1 MATAYKYQERD
12 LDSQVNY
19 ADVGL
24 GISNLITDQLATRKA
39 KKEAYDDQVREYEK
53 YAKQFPMGG
62 DVGVN
67 SWTSAYSTDMT
78 QKTLEQYR
86 AFKNGQVSERE
97 HVEYMANMKNST
109 ESMFNASQVFQDAY
123 ALKIERMNSADPN
136 KRSQGLEPWLMEQN
150 ENYLNYADTKPVID
164 KYGQVQLMRKDKG
177 GSIEYLTPEQLNNR
191 SKAEYNYF
199 NSDAELTRME
209 VGLGDEMIQ
218 TLKAATV
225 GKVGSVQDIQDKAVK
240 EGFDKAVDDYINSL
254 DAPINISSVLT
265 NDIGG
270 AYVNNFTYSIDEA
283 NSDPNKIL
291 LKVPKGREGNPEP
304 DFASTENGKKQE
316 IAAKEWL
323 KRQLIE
329 KLDKKIG
336 IEQTGAVGY
345 APQQQEWQ
353 YLASRGGRE
362 EKEYTKN
369 MTNNL
374 AKLYGGTEAEINA
387 VTPYL
392 RDYDK
397 TIKSVSRVNGKLV
410 VERFDV
416 NKDGVILKD
425 KSSSK
430 EYPFKTKNKK
440 GKYEPIPFN
449 DWLQGAA
456 LGLAGISDVNDAI
469 NSTSQNYK
477 SFKNYEDKDEAGK
490 IISKE
495 FRSDVIQK
503 KKDDG
508 TSNTGKG
515 STAKAGIN

>member
-136 KRSQGLEPWLMEQN
+136 KRSQGLEPWIMEQN

-164 KYGQVQLMRKDKG
+164 KYGQVQLMRKDKDG
-177 GSIEYLTPEQLNNR
+177 NIEYLTPEQLNNR
-191 SKAEYNYF
+191 SKAQYNYF

-225 GKVGSVQDIQDKAVK
+225 GKVGSIEDIQDKEIK
-240 EGFDKAVDDYINSL
+240 EGFHKAVDDYINSL

-270 AYVNNFTYSIDEA
+270 AYMNNFTYSIDEA
-283 NSDPNKIL
+283 NADPNKIL

-304 DFASTENGKKQE
+304 DFASTENGKNQE
-316 IAAKEWL
+316 KAAKEWL

-329 KLDKKIG
+329 KIDRKIG
-336 IEQTGAVGY
+336 VDQTSAVGY
-345 APQQQEWQ
+345 RP
-353 YLASRGGRE
+353 SSGGGGGGGGDKVDPLGVTLWDQLRWGTIE
-362 EKEYTKN
+362 EKNQAAQSLVQMKFEDGLIGIKFDEMGN
-369 MTNNL
+369 V
-374 AKLYGGTEAEINA
+374 KLQ
-387 VTPYL
+387 
-392 RDYDK
+392 YDPESGFTDN
-397 TIKSVSRVNGKLV
+397 TIT
-410 VERFDV
+410 
-416 NKDGVILKD
+416 LKD
-425 KSSSK
+425 KTPLEWAQIGVEVHGVK
-430 EYPFKTKNKK
+430 DMNKVA
-440 GKYEPIPFN
+440 EI
-449 DWLQGAA
+449 A
-456 LGLAGISDVNDAI
+456 
-469 NSTSQNYK
+469 
-477 SFKNYEDKDEAGK
+477 
-490 IISKE
+490 
-495 FRSDVIQK
+495 
-503 KKDDG
+503 G
-508 TSNTGKG
+508 TSLNIPSKSIGVWKRKNGKMVL
-515 STAKAGIN
+515 TNPQDFDKAGHRRNIE

>member
-1 MATAYKYQERD
+1 MATFYKYQERD

-24 GISNLITDQLATRKA
+24 GISNLVTDQLATRKA

-53 YAKQFPMGG
+53 YAKQFPIGE

-86 AFKNGQVSERE
+86 AFKNGQVSERG
-97 HVEYMANMKNST
+97 HVEFMANIKNST

-177 GSIEYLTPEQLNNR
+177 GSLEYLTPEQLNNR
-191 SKAEYNYF
+191 SKAQYNYF

-209 VGLGDEMIQ
+209 TGLGDEMIQ

-225 GKVGSVQDIQDKAVK
+225 GKVGSIQDIQDKAVK
-240 EGFDKAVDDYINSL
+240 AGFDKAVDDYISSL

-270 AYVNNFTYSIDEA
+270 AYVNNFTFSIDEA
-283 NSDPNKIL
+283 NADPNKIL

-304 DFASTENGKKQE
+304 DFASTENGKNQE
-316 IAAKEWL
+316 KAAKAWL

-329 KLDKKIG
+329 KIDRKIG
-336 IEQTGAVGY
+336 VDQTSAVGY
-345 APQQQEWQ
+345 R
-353 YLASRGGRE
+353 SSSSSGGGGGQVDPIGVTLWDQLRWGTVE
-362 EKEYTKN
+362 EKNQAAQSLVQMKFEDGLIGIKFDKMGN
-369 MTNNL
+369 V
-374 AKLYGGTEAEINA
+374 KLQ
-387 VTPYL
+387 
-392 RDYDK
+392 YDPESGFTDN
-397 TIKSVSRVNGKLV
+397 TIT
-410 VERFDV
+410 
-416 NKDGVILKD
+416 LKD
-425 KSSSK
+425 KTPLEWAQIGVEVHGVK
-430 EYPFKTKNKK
+430 DMNKVA
-440 GKYEPIPFN
+440 EI
-449 DWLQGAA
+449 A
-456 LGLAGISDVNDAI
+456 
-469 NSTSQNYK
+469 
-477 SFKNYEDKDEAGK
+477 
-490 IISKE
+490 
-495 FRSDVIQK
+495 
-503 KKDDG
+503 G
-508 TSNTGKG
+508 TSFNIPSKSIGVWKKQNGKMVLKNPEDFD
-515 STAKAGIN
+515 KAGHRRNIE

>member
-24 GISNLITDQLATRKA
+24 GISNLVTDQLATRKA

-53 YAKQFPMGG
+53 YAKQFPTGE

-97 HVEYMANMKNST
+97 HIEYMANMKNST
-109 ESMFNASQVFQDAY
+109 ESVFNVSQVFQDAY
-123 ALKIERMNSADPN
+123 ALKMERMNSADPN

-164 KYGQVQLMRKDKG
+164 KYGQVQLTRKDKDG
-177 GSIEYLTPEQLNNR
+177 NIEYLTPEQLNNR
-191 SKAEYNYF
+191 SKAQYNYF

-209 VGLGDEMIQ
+209 AGLGDEMIQ

-225 GKVGSVQDIQDKAVK
+225 GKVGSIQDIQDKAVK
-240 EGFDKAVDDYINSL
+240 AGFDKAVDDYISSL

-270 AYVNNFTYSIDEA
+270 AYINNFTYSIDEA
-283 NSDPNKIL
+283 NADPNKIL

-304 DFASTENGKKQE
+304 DFTSTENGKKQE

-329 KLDKKIG
+329 KLDRKIG
-336 IEQTGAVGY
+336 VDQTSAVGY
-345 APQQQEWQ
+345 RP
-353 YLASRGGRE
+353 SSGGGGGGGGDKVDPIGVTLWDQLRWGTVE
-362 EKEYTKN
+362 EKNQAAQSLVQIKFDDQLMAIDFTEQGNVVLKYNPESGIADNTITLRDKN
-369 MTNNL
+369 PLEWAELGVEVHGINDMN
-374 AKLYGGTEAEINA
+374 KVAEIAGTSFNR
-387 VTPYL
+387 PY
-392 RDYDK
+392 
-397 TIKSVSRVNGKLV
+397 KSIGVWKRKNGKMVLTNPQD
-410 VERFDV
+410 FD
-416 NKDGVILKD
+416 
-425 KSSSK
+425 
-430 EYPFKTKNKK
+430 
-440 GKYEPIPFN
+440 
-449 DWLQGAA
+449 
-456 LGLAGISDVNDAI
+456 
-469 NSTSQNYK
+469 
-477 SFKNYEDKDEAGK
+477 
-490 IISKE
+490 
-495 FRSDVIQK
+495 
-503 KKDDG
+503 
-508 TSNTGKG
+508 
-515 STAKAGIN
+515 KAGHSRNKEK

>member
-1 MATAYKYQERD
+1 MATFYKYQERD

-53 YAKQFPMGG
+53 YAKQFPTGE

-97 HVEYMANMKNST
+97 HVEFMANIKNST

-123 ALKIERMNSADPN
+123 ALKMERMNSADPN
-136 KRSQGLEPWLMEQN
+136 KRSQGLESWLMEQN

-164 KYGQVQLMRKDKG
+164 KYGQVQLMRKDNG
-177 GSIEYLTPEQLNNR
+177 GSLEYLTPEQLNNR
-191 SKAEYNYF
+191 SKAQYNYF

-209 VGLGDEMIQ
+209 AGLGDEMIQ

-225 GKVGSVQDIQDKAVK
+225 GKVGSIQDIQDKSIK
-240 EGFDKAVDDYINSL
+240 EGFNKAVDDYINSL

-270 AYVNNFTYSIDEA
+270 AYINNFTYSIDEA
-283 NSDPNKIL
+283 NADSNKIL

-329 KLDKKIG
+329 KLDRKIG
-336 IEQTGAVGY
+336 VDQTSAVGY
-345 APQQQEWQ
+345 RP
-353 YLASRGGRE
+353 SSGDGGGGGKVDPIGLTLWDQLRWGTVE
-362 EKEYTKN
+362 EKNQAAQSLVQMKFDDQLMAIDFTE
-369 MTNNL
+369 
-374 AKLYGGTEAEINA
+374 GGNVVLKYNPESGVPDN
-387 VTPYL
+387 
-392 RDYDK
+392 
-397 TIKSVSRVNGKLV
+397 TIT
-410 VERFDV
+410 
-416 NKDGVILKD
+416 LKD
-425 KSSSK
+425 KNPLEWAELGVEVHGIK
-430 EYPFKTKNKK
+430 DMNKVAEIA
-440 GKYEPIPFN
+440 GTSFN
-449 DWLQGAA
+449 RP
-456 LGLAGISDVNDAI
+456 
-469 NSTSQNYK
+469 YK
-477 SFKNYEDKDEAGK
+477 SIG
-490 IISKE
+490 
-495 FRSDVIQK
+495 VWK
-503 KKDDG
+503 KK
-508 TSNTGKG
+508 NGKMVL
-515 STAKAGIN
+515 TNPQDFDKAGHSRNKEK

>member
-1 MATAYKYQERD
+1 MATFYKYQERD

-24 GISNLITDQLATRKA
+24 GISNLVTDQLATRKA

-53 YAKQFPMGG
+53 YAKQFPTGE

-97 HVEYMANMKNST
+97 HVEFMANMKNST

-123 ALKIERMNSADPN
+123 ALKMERMNSADPN

-225 GKVGSVQDIQDKAVK
+225 GKVGSIQDIEDKAIK
-240 EGFDKAVDDYINSL
+240 EGFNKAVDDYINSL
-254 DAPINISSVLT
+254 SAPINISSVLT

-283 NSDPNKIL
+283 TADPNKIL

-304 DFASTENGKKQE
+304 DFTSTENGKNQE
-316 IAAKEWL
+316 KEVKAWL

-329 KLDKKIG
+329 KLD
-336 IEQTGAVGY
+336 
-345 APQQQEWQ
+345 
-353 YLASRGGRE
+353 RE
-362 EKEYTKN
+362 N
-369 MTNNL
+369 RN
-374 AKLYGGTEAEINA
+374 
-387 VTPYL
+387 
-392 RDYDK
+392 
-397 TIKSVSRVNGKLV
+397 
-410 VERFDV
+410 
-416 NKDGVILKD
+416 
-425 KSSSK
+425 
-430 EYPFKTKNKK
+430 
-440 GKYEPIPFN
+440 
-449 DWLQGAA
+449 
-456 LGLAGISDVNDAI
+456 
-469 NSTSQNYK
+469 
-477 SFKNYEDKDEAGK
+477 
-490 IISKE
+490 
-495 FRSDVIQK
+495 
-503 KKDDG
+503 
-508 TSNTGKG
+508 
-515 STAKAGIN
+515 

>member
-39 KKEAYDDQVREYEK
+39 KKEAYDDQLREYEK
-53 YAKQFPMGG
+53 YAKQFPTGE

-97 HVEYMANMKNST
+97 HVEFMANIKNST
-109 ESMFNASQVFQDAY
+109 ESMFNVSQVFQDAY

-150 ENYLNYADTKPVID
+150 ENYLNYADTKPIID
-164 KYGQVQLMRKDKG
+164 KYGQVQLTRKGKDG
-177 GSIEYLTPEQLNNR
+177 NVEYLTPEQLNNR
-191 SKAEYNYF
+191 SKAQYNYF

-209 VGLGDEMIQ
+209 AGLGEEMIQ

-225 GKVGSVQDIQDKAVK
+225 GKVGSIQDIQDKAVK
-240 EGFDKAVDDYINSL
+240 AGFDKAVDDYINSL

-270 AYVNNFTYSIDEA
+270 AYMNNFTYSIDEA
-283 NSDPNKIL
+283 NADPNKIL

-329 KLDKKIG
+329 KIDRKIG
-336 IEQTGAVGY
+336 VEQTSAVGY
-345 APQQQEWQ
+345 R
-353 YLASRGGRE
+353 SSSGSGSGGGGDKVNTTAVTLWDQLRWGTVE
-362 EKEYTKN
+362 EKNQAAQSLVQMKFDDG
-369 MTNNL
+369 L
-374 AKLYGGTEAEINA
+374 IGINFDKMGNIELQYDPESGFTDNT
-387 VTPYL
+387 VTL
-392 RDYDK
+392 KDK
-397 TIKSVSRVNGKLV
+397 TPLEWAQIGVEVHGVKDMNKVAEVAATSFNRPYRSIGKYKNGKLMNPQD
-410 VERFDV
+410 F
-416 NKDGVILKD
+416 
-425 KSSSK
+425 
-430 EYPFKTKNKK
+430 T
-440 GKYEPIPFN
+440 
-449 DWLQGAA
+449 
-456 LGLAGISDVNDAI
+456 
-469 NSTSQNYK
+469 
-477 SFKNYEDKDEAGK
+477 
-490 IISKE
+490 
-495 FRSDVIQK
+495 
-503 KKDDG
+503 
-508 TSNTGKG
+508 
-515 STAKAGIN
+515 KAGHRRNRNK

>member
-53 YAKQFPMGG
+53 YAKQFPTGE

-97 HVEYMANMKNST
+97 HVEFMANIKNST

-164 KYGQVQLMRKDKG
+164 KYGQVQLMRKNNG
-177 GSIEYLTPEQLNNR
+177 GSLEYLTPEQLNNR
-191 SKAEYNYF
+191 SKAQYNYF

-225 GKVGSVQDIQDKAVK
+225 GKVGSIQDIQDKEIK
-240 EGFDKAVDDYINSL
+240 EGFHKAVDDYINSL

-283 NSDPNKIL
+283 TADPNKIL

-304 DFASTENGKKQE
+304 DFTSTENGKNQE
-316 IAAKEWL
+316 KEVKAWL

-353 YLASRGGRE
+353 MLYNRGKGE
-362 EKEYTKN
+362 EKIYTKN
-369 MTNNL
+369 VVTNL
-374 AKLYGGTEAEINA
+374 SKLWGGTPEEVQAALPYFKSKDPTIQKITRENGVLL
-387 VTPYL
+387 VTKNVV
-392 RDYDK
+392 DSK
-397 TIKSVSRVNGKLV
+397 GKLTGKTTTD
-410 VERFDV
+410 R
-416 NKDGVILKD
+416 
-425 KSSSK
+425 
-430 EYPFKTKNKK
+430 YPFKVK
-440 GKYEPIPFN
+440 GVPLDYE
-449 DWLQGAA
+449 DWIQGAS
-456 LGLAGISDVNDAI
+456 LGLAGIPDVNAALDNTVDGYRTFRNHNNPKNKEIELKFSTAGAVKEI
-469 NSTSQNYK
+469 N
-477 SFKNYEDKDEAGK
+477 
-490 IISKE
+490 
-495 FRSDVIQK
+495 V
-503 KKDDG
+503 
-508 TSNTGKG
+508 GKG
-515 STAKAGIN
+515 NAAPTE

>member
-53 YAKQFPMGG
+53 YAKQFPTGE

-86 AFKNGQVSERE
+86 AFKNGQVSERD
-97 HVEYMANMKNST
+97 HIEYMANMKNST
-109 ESMFNASQVFQDAY
+109 ESMFNVSQVFQDAY
-123 ALKIERMNSADPN
+123 ALKMERMNSADPN

-164 KYGQVQLMRKDKG
+164 KYGQVQLTRKDKDG
-177 GSIEYLTPEQLNNR
+177 NIEYLTPEQLNNR
-191 SKAEYNYF
+191 SNAKYNYF

-209 VGLGDEMIQ
+209 AGLGNEMIQ
-218 TLKAATV
+218 TLRAATV
-225 GKVGSVQDIQDKAVK
+225 GKVGSIQDIQDKAVK
-240 EGFDKAVDDYINSL
+240 AGFDKAVDDYINSL

-270 AYVNNFTYSIDEA
+270 AYINNFTYSIDEA
-283 NSDPNKIL
+283 NADPNKIL

-329 KLDKKIG
+329 KIDRKIG
-336 IEQTGAVGY
+336 VDQTSAVGY
-345 APQQQEWQ
+345 RPSSSS
-353 YLASRGGRE
+353 SRSGDKVDPLGLTLWDQLRWGNVE
-362 EKEYTKN
+362 EKNQAAQSLVQMKFEDGLIGINFDEMGNVELEYDPESGF
-369 MTNNL
+369 TNN
-374 AKLYGGTEAEINA
+374 
-387 VTPYL
+387 
-392 RDYDK
+392 
-397 TIKSVSRVNGKLV
+397 TIT
-410 VERFDV
+410 
-416 NKDGVILKD
+416 LKD
-425 KSSSK
+425 KTPLEWAQLGSEVHK
-430 EYPFKTKNKK
+430 IKDMNKVAEIA
-440 GKYEPIPFN
+440 GTSFN
-449 DWLQGAA
+449 RP
-456 LGLAGISDVNDAI
+456 
-469 NSTSQNYK
+469 YK
-477 SFKNYEDKDEAGK
+477 SIG
-490 IISKE
+490 
-495 FRSDVIQK
+495 VWK
-503 KKDDG
+503 KK
-508 TSNTGKG
+508 NGKMVL
-515 STAKAGIN
+515 TNPQDFDKAGHSRNKEK

>member
-39 KKEAYDDQVREYEK
+39 KKEAYDDQKREYDK
-53 YAKQFPMGG
+53 YLKQFPTGE

-86 AFKNGQVSERE
+86 AFKNGQVSERD
-97 HVEYMANMKNST
+97 HVEFMANMKNST
-109 ESMFNASQVFQDAY
+109 ESMFNVSQVFQDAY

-150 ENYLNYADTKPVID
+150 ENYLNYADTKPIID
-164 KYGQVQLMRKDKG
+164 KYGQVQLTRKGKDG
-177 GSIEYLTPEQLNNR
+177 NVEYLTPEQLNNR
-191 SKAEYNYF
+191 SKAQYNYF

-209 VGLGDEMIQ
+209 AGLGEEMIQ

-225 GKVGSVQDIQDKAVK
+225 GKVGSIQDIQDKAVK
-240 EGFDKAVDDYINSL
+240 AGFDKAVDDYINSL

-270 AYVNNFTYSIDEA
+270 AYINNFTYSIDEA
-283 NSDPNKIL
+283 NADPNKIL

-329 KLDKKIG
+329 KIDRKIG
-336 IEQTGAVGY
+336 VDQTSAVSY
-345 APQQQEWQ
+345 RP
-353 YLASRGGRE
+353 SSNSDDGGKKVNTTAVTLWDQLRWGTVE
-362 EKEYTKN
+362 EKNQAAQSLVQMKFDDGLIGINFDKRGNIELEYDPESGFTDNTVTLKDK
-369 MTNNL
+369 TPL
-374 AKLYGGTEAEINA
+374 EWAEIGVEVHGVKDMNKVA
-387 VTPYL
+387 EVARTSFNRPY
-392 RDYDK
+392 RSIGKYK
-397 TIKSVSRVNGKLV
+397 NGKLMNPQD
-410 VERFDV
+410 F
-416 NKDGVILKD
+416 
-425 KSSSK
+425 
-430 EYPFKTKNKK
+430 T
-440 GKYEPIPFN
+440 
-449 DWLQGAA
+449 
-456 LGLAGISDVNDAI
+456 
-469 NSTSQNYK
+469 
-477 SFKNYEDKDEAGK
+477 
-490 IISKE
+490 
-495 FRSDVIQK
+495 
-503 KKDDG
+503 
-508 TSNTGKG
+508 
-515 STAKAGIN
+515 KAGHRRNIDK